1 MLTGKRLLI
10 SGVTDPQSIGAAV
23 AQRAGELGAETVLA
37 AYPRAM
43 QGAEEVAARC
53 PGVVGVIQVDATESS
68 DMALLEADLQQRWGT
83 VDGMLHAI
91 AFAPRSALSSVL
103 DATAGDVELAFRTSV
118 WTYSAFGSLLS
129 RLAPPSGASLVGLDF
144 DSERAWPVYNWMG
157 PCKAALRS
165 LNTYL
170 ARDLGGAGSRAN
182 LVAAG
187 PLRTKA
193 AAGIPDFLVLEE
205 AWARQAPLAW
215 DPTDA
220 SVVADAV
227 CFLLSDASRAI
238 TGEVLHVD
246 GGFHAM
252 ATQICDRG
260 SVPEGSG
267 RERARH

>member
-23 AQRAGELGAETVLA
+23 AERAGELGAETVLA
-37 AYPRAM
+37 AYPRALA
-43 QGAEEVAARC
+43 GAEEVAARY
-53 PGVVGVIQVDATESS
+53 PGVVGVVEVDATAPD
-68 DMALLEADLQQRWGT
+68 DMVRLENELHQRWGT

-91 AFAPRSALSSVL
+91 VFAPKAALGSVL
-103 DATAGDVELAFRTSV
+103 DVPAADVELAFRTSV
-118 WTYSAFGSLLS
+118 WTYAAFGSLLS

-144 DSERAWPVYNWMG
+144 DSERAFPVYNWMG

-193 AAGIPDFLVLEE
+193 ASGIPDFRVLEE
-205 AWARQAPLAW
+205 AWERQAPLEW
-215 DPTDA
+215 DSTDA

-252 ATQICDRG
+252 ATHI
-260 SVPEGSG
+260 
-267 RERARH
+267 REPAASTTTA